1 MAEVL
6 EDIDTNAELPAADGV
21 VEVEPVEYLE
31 TEDEGELRSI
41 ISQISDKVEKLVP
54 IPEWKV
60 KGKDGKTRIVQVLVR
75 ALNTLERTQFI
86 NLLQRTDNDM
96 TKVYPDLAIMCA
108 RHPKTEKLL
117 FKPGDRG
124 MLQQR
129 LGLAVERIALT
140 ATKISGLDKETLD
153 SIIKN

>member
-1 MAEVL
+1 MAEVETEEL
-6 EDIDTNAELPAADGV
+6 DTNAEAPPADGV
-21 VEVEPVEYLE
+21 VAPVEYLE

-41 ISQISDKVEKLVP
+41 ISQISDKVEKLIP

-60 KGKDGKTRIVQVLVR
+60 VGKDGKTRIVQVLVR

-86 NLLQRTDNDM
+86 NLLQKTDNDM
-96 TKVYPDLAIMCA
+96 TKVYPDLAIMTA
-108 RHPKTEKLL
+108 RHPKTERLL

-124 MLQQR
+124 MLQTR

-153 SIIKN
+153 SILKN